1 MRTAVGVTY
10 TETGTGPAVVFVHG
24 LLVNANLWRKV
35 VPEVAKAGVRC
46 IAPN

>member
-10 TETGTGPAVVFVHG
+10 TETGTRPAVVSVHG